1 MIKLLIITS
10 AIIPISYNIYTYFT
24 CKDLYYE
31 NNRIDTLPKVNQTK
45 IKQSNHEIHKSESG
59 EWERLEEQ

>member
-31 NNRIDTLPKVNQTK
+31 ITDSDTLPKVNQTK

>member
-31 NNRIDTLPKVNQTK
+31 NNRNR
-45 IKQSNHEIHKSESG
+45 IHYQK
-59 EWERLEEQ
+59 